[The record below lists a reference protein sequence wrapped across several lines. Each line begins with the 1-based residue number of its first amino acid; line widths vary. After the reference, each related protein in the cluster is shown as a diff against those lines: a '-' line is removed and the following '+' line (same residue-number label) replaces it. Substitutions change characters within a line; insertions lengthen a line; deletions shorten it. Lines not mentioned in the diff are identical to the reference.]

1 MSRGRKAY
9 EVIAVLRPIEQGSRA
24 GDLIMRYLGTQGP
37 AENRRT
43 AMKKGQPKLVAVG
56 RRFTMGLKEKR
67 Q

>member
-1 MSRGRKAY
+1 M
-9 EVIAVLRPIEQGSRA
+9 EPGSTA
-24 GDLIMRYLGTQGP
+24 GDLIVRHLGTQSESP

>member
-1 MSRGRKAY
+1 M
-9 EVIAVLRPIEQGSRA
+9 EPGSTA
-24 GDLIMRYLGTQGP
+24 DDLIVRYSRHTKRAP

-43 AMKKGQPKLVAVG
+43 AMKKGQRKLVFVG